1 MAVIVIRNET
11 PMTRRT
17 LPVNCIRS
25 LMMGSRRTWMAD
37 FTIPNNRVVA
47 LAMTGKAR
55 VNGSPRK
62 GYIRA
67 GRNGFSVEHMVAVR
81 DTTAVT
87 GPARGL
93 RRSRKVC
100 CGIH

>member
-1 MAVIVIRNET
+1 
-11 PMTRRT
+11 MTCCT
-17 LPVNCIRS
+17 LPVNGIRS

-37 FTIPNNRVVA
+37 LTVPNHRVIA

-55 VNGSPRK
+55 VYGSPRK
-62 GYIRA
+62 GYSRSW
-67 GRNGFSVEHMVAVR
+67 GNWFSVQHMVAVR
-81 DTTAVT
+81 DTTAVAF
-87 GPARGL
+87 PARGL